1 MPRSLRGASR
11 VAIMDEATA
20 FLVSLTLDSLDG
32 IVWILLKGLHVVF
45 FFFTSITPYHDKYL
59 KMFFL
64 SWKSN
69 FFPKE
74 IYSSN
79 LHQVLTSWSKWGFQ
93 DSVSFP
99 L

>member
-45 FFFTSITPYHDKYL
+45 FF
-59 KMFFL
+59 
-64 SWKSN
+64 
-69 FFPKE
+69 
-74 IYSSN
+74 
-79 LHQVLTSWSKWGFQ
+79 LHKHH
-93 DSVSFP
+93 P
-99 L
+99 LP